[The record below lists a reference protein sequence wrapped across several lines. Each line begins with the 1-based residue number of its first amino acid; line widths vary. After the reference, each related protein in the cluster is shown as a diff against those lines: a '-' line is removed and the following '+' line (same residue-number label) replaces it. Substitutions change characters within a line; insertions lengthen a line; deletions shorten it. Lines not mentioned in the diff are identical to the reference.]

1 MRGHHA
7 VEGGAPW
14 REPLLLRLVLAQDEA
29 HELAH
34 AVSLNQGFNL
44 SCHVDFDSKKSY
56 GGNTAA

>member
-34 AVSLNQGFNL
+34 AVP
-44 SCHVDFDSKKSY
+44 
-56 GGNTAA
+56 